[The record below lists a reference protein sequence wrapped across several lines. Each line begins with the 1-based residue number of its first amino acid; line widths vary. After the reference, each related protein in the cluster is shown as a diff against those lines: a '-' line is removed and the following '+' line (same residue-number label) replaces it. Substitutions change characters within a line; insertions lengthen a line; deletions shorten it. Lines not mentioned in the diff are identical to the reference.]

1 LKYSAGRPSI
11 GLALFGC
18 KNRPAYRIVVF
29 PDKAYG
35 RHYEGSI
42 IEELG
47 VFDPLPNFRNEKLVA
62 CDITRVKYW
71 IGERNAHISPSLLEL
86 LGLWGVLPIHPKT
99 FIRARYHLEELEEAK
114 LKVHSSTSQSGSP
127 EVESKKE
134 TEKKENHLPPFYIW
148 SMFFVDYACA
158 ECQEEVKI
166 LPRSSHEFRIVRSL
180 YIFENDTKKCD
191 EAEFLLVPSRAPF
204 CDSHDLSVTF
214 SSVAVLPNGT
224 NMLPYIL
231 LNVSIWVN
239 NPVSS
244 VFLRLECL
252 GAPNMEDDYCH
263 NHEEQSRRWGR
274 MIWPCRSLT
283 LSEPDLVSY
292 PYFFNYHCFRLTSYS
307 HYRLNVSYAPNA
319 CRKSFIVTIPEEA
332 QMNPAI
338 SRFYD
343 KDAASGGNYWSP
355 LASVDLTLRDRV
367 VIRYEKQ
374 PALAATPISIAVFE
388 TIASSSTHL
397 FTNTL
402 DAGVV
407 EYAWKNVPAGNFT
420 VYLYVSRLDCDLICN
435 SDTVDKCTLCPS
447 TRIYFTVEEDK
458 IWFSASVHG
467 LLSHGTCVV
476 GASMLCFVVTIG
488 FLFFFLAIKCFH
500 KVPLREV
507 LLSHRTTVFIAYVDD
522 CKPHSDCIA
531 VLAKVLQHSANVDVF
546 MDQFEL
552 KYSETLPLRWFV
564 NKFAVANHVV
574 LIFSEGAS
582 VILHGESLIQ
592 RQPFPEFFSVA
603 LNMLIAEYSKDVTK
617 QSGKLLS
624 EIRPRFA
631 FAYMT
636 YSPSS
641 VIPEELTTL
650 PINIFKLPEQVQ
662 NLISWLHNQPSDIY
676 VDVCV
681 DISDLK
687 SAVNEVVEYRRK
699 NAIWLTERL
708 QDKHKNFGSAFALQ
722 NVPFQSN
729 RSVLTPEEQ
738 INIAEVLNLEPP
750 DIHSS
755 IEEIRSK
762 EDDVFALIGSPSD
775 SSFDSDDSTSNRK
788 HLQ

>member
-1 LKYSAGRPSI
+1 MLHIDGGKKRTSSPIKYFLTA
-11 GLALFGC
+11 
-18 KNRPAYRIVVF
+18 
-29 PDKAYG
+29 
-35 RHYEGSI
+35 
-42 IEELG
+42 
-47 VFDPLPNFRNEKLVA
+47 
-62 CDITRVKYW
+62 
-71 IGERNAHISPSLLEL
+71 
-86 LGLWGVLPIHPKT
+86 
-99 FIRARYHLEELEEAK
+99 
-114 LKVHSSTSQSGSP
+114 
-127 EVESKKE
+127 
-134 TEKKENHLPPFYIW
+134 PFYIW

-158 ECQEEVKI
+158 ECQEEVKV
-166 LPRSSHEFRIVRSL
+166 LPRNSHEFRIVRNL

-307 HYRLNVSYAPNA
+307 HYRLNVSCAPNA

-388 TIASSSTHL
+388 TIASSSAHL

-435 SDTVDKCTLCPS
+435 SDTTVDKCTLCPS

-476 GASMLCFVVTIG
+476 GASVLCFVVTIG
-488 FLFFFLAIKCFH
+488 FLFFFLTIKCFH

-507 LLSHRTTVFIAYVDD
+507 LLSQRTTVFIAYVDD

-624 EIRPRFA
+624 EIRLRFA

-762 EDDVFALIGSPSD
+762 EEDVFALIGSPSD